1 VIAADSGAGMPLG
14 WTPVTATLSDLD
26 VSGVTINGLCGHGL
40 RGDPYGV
47 CDRKNMDRGGE
58 AMNMA
63 WPTIRGI
70 LQDVW
75 RAVQLATSS
84 DRRTARTCILMII
97 FMIAVAC
104 ITVVAR

>member
-1 VIAADSGAGMPLG
+1 
-14 WTPVTATLSDLD
+14 
-26 VSGVTINGLCGHGL
+26 
-40 RGDPYGV
+40 
-47 CDRKNMDRGGE
+47 
-58 AMNMA
+58 MNMA